1 MQKVDGK
8 KSNVDAGSAADV
20 AAAFLAFVVSR
31 VIRFWRVHWE
41 LHKKPNW
48 KHVMLLLLL
57 LLSMLLLPLLLLQ
70 LMILLLL
77 LLLLLF
83 SAWSFSFWLWLW
95 QSSAWLAHGASRLSY
110 KNACRL
116 ADSRVVCI
124 RLSAEQHIPSSKA
137 TLLHPTRLR
146 TAVAFQS
153 VSVDILRID
162 SAIKK
167 KKNKV
172 FKPGNYHKF
181 NWKFSAS
188 FIWLI
193 DPKLSASCPSSAF
206 THWYSLIFE
215 PFSWQLK
222 KKLCLPFGT
231 KLWRNLSELWTVFL
245 ASSASRIRNFEH
257 IENIYYKPF

>member
-8 KSNVDAGSAADV
+8 KANVDAGSAADV

-57 LLSMLLLPLLLLQ
+57 FLSMLLLQ

-77 LLLLLF
+77 LF
-83 SAWSFSFWLWLW
+83 SACSFSFWLWLW

-146 TAVAFQS
+146 TAVAFQT

-162 SAIKK
+162 SATKK
-167 KKNKV
+167 KK
-172 FKPGNYHKF
+172 P
-181 NWKFSAS
+181 SAQTGKKEVIANLIQS
-188 FIWLI
+188 F
-193 DPKLSASCPSSAF
+193 PPPLSD
-206 THWYSLIFE
+206 
-215 PFSWQLK
+215 
-222 KKLCLPFGT
+222 
-231 KLWRNLSELWTVFL
+231 
-245 ASSASRIRNFEH
+245 
-257 IENIYYKPF
+257 

>member
-1 MQKVDGK
+1 MRNMNHVYAILSLWLMPPLNLQPKAKQIGFINAKGRRQKN
-8 KSNVDAGSAADV
+8 SVDAGSAADT

-48 KHVMLLLLL
+48 KHVMLLLLLL

-167 KKNKV
+167 KKTKCSNREIIA
-172 FKPGNYHKF
+172 NLIE
-181 NWKFSAS
+181 S
-188 FIWLI
+188 F
-193 DPKLSASCPSSAF
+193 PPPLSD
-206 THWYSLIFE
+206 
-215 PFSWQLK
+215 
-222 KKLCLPFGT
+222 
-231 KLWRNLSELWTVFL
+231 
-245 ASSASRIRNFEH
+245 
-257 IENIYYKPF
+257 

>member
-8 KSNVDAGSAADV
+8 KANVNAGSAADV

-48 KHVMLLLLL
+48 KHVMLLLL
-57 LLSMLLLPLLLLQ
+57 SMLLLQ
-70 LMILLLL
+70 LMILLL

-146 TAVAFQS
+146 TAVAFQT

-167 KKNKV
+167 KNKV
-172 FKPGNYHKF
+172 FKP
-181 NWKFSAS
+181 WKKIIANLIES
-188 FIWLI
+188 F
-193 DPKLSASCPSSAF
+193 PPPLSD
-206 THWYSLIFE
+206 
-215 PFSWQLK
+215 
-222 KKLCLPFGT
+222 
-231 KLWRNLSELWTVFL
+231 
-245 ASSASRIRNFEH
+245 
-257 IENIYYKPF
+257 

>member
-8 KSNVDAGSAADV
+8 KANVDAGSAVDV

-48 KHVMLLLLL
+48 KHVMLLLL
-57 LLSMLLLPLLLLQ
+57 SMLLLPLLL

-167 KKNKV
+167 KKTKCLNREIIA
-172 FKPGNYHKF
+172 N
-181 NWKFSAS
+181 SIES
-188 FIWLI
+188 F
-193 DPKLSASCPSSAF
+193 PPPLSD
-206 THWYSLIFE
+206 
-215 PFSWQLK
+215 
-222 KKLCLPFGT
+222 
-231 KLWRNLSELWTVFL
+231 
-245 ASSASRIRNFEH
+245 
-257 IENIYYKPF
+257 

>member
-8 KSNVDAGSAADV
+8 KANVDAGSAADV

-57 LLSMLLLPLLLLQ
+57 LLLCMLLLSLLLLQ

-153 VSVDILRID
+153 VSVDTILRID
-162 SAIKK
+162 SAEKK
-167 KKNKV
+167 KKKQSVQTGKLSQIQLKV
-172 FKPGNYHKF
+172 FRLLY
-181 NWKFSAS
+181 
-188 FIWLI
+188 LI
-193 DPKLSASCPSSAF
+193 
-206 THWYSLIFE
+206 
-215 PFSWQLK
+215 
-222 KKLCLPFGT
+222 
-231 KLWRNLSELWTVFL
+231 N
-245 ASSASRIRNFEH
+245 
-257 IENIYYKPF
+257 